1 MSIDYDRMFF
11 GEMVKELRLY
21 TAGVGLRKFA
31 EIMEMDAAALSDIE
45 HGYAPPPEDAE
56 WFWKLVYALEI
67 QSDIMAQ
74 LQLRR
79 AVEGPFVMQKMP
91 ENIIP
96 LFACGEDK
104 RPITIEKYT
113 KMCEWLNNNALEHN
127 KKADEYN
134 SKNRSDQ

>member
-1 MSIDYDRMFF
+1 MSIDYDGMFF
-11 GEMVKELRLY
+11 GEMIKDLRLSI
-21 TAGVGLRKFA
+21 AGVGLRKFA
-31 EIMEMDAAALSDIE
+31 EIMDMDAAALSDIE

-56 WFWKLVYALEI
+56 WFWKLVYALGI

-79 AVEGPFVMQKMP
+79 AIEGPFVMQRMP

-96 LFACGEDK
+96 LFACGADK

-113 KMCEWLNNNALEHN
+113 EMCEWLNKKALEHN
-127 KKADEYN
+127 EKADAYN
-134 SKNRSDQ
+134 SRDEDDK